1 MGRPRAEW
9 SLRSMWWTA
18 DARAGPGFEP
28 AICRVMNAC
37 CYPSSLPASGSVFSL
52 PVVFT
57 LTLVLLNKQQIHSS
71 GEVLRDLFLCA
82 GSLGSDTTEGRI
94 RIYTTWFAA
103 DCTSTS
109 RQATVPVHRCTGTS
123 RLLWYRY

>member
-1 MGRPRAEW
+1 
-9 SLRSMWWTA
+9 MWWSA

-57 LTLVLLNKQQIHSS
+57 LTLVLLNKQTQSCLSS
-71 GEVLRDLFLCA
+71 KLYE
-82 GSLGSDTTEGRI
+82 
-94 RIYTTWFAA
+94 AA
-103 DCTSTS
+103 
-109 RQATVPVHRCTGTS
+109 RAGTS
-123 RLLWYRY
+123 